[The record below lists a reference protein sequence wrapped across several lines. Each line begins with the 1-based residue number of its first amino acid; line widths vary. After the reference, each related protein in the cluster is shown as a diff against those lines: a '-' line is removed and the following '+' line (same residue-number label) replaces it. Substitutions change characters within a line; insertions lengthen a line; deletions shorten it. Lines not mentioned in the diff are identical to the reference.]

1 MQNAEISVL
10 RSVPNCPG
18 NSRAGKLPTANFQLP
33 RRLIESRTWKLGV
46 GRLRHANVLR
56 VISGVRYVHTNLI
69 ARDWRALA
77 RFYEDVFG
85 CVPVPPERN
94 LSGPEM
100 EAGTGVPG
108 ARLRGMHLRLPGVGP
123 DGPTLEIFEYSES
136 AAHVPHVVNR
146 PGFAHIA
153 FAVDSVAGARE
164 QVLSRGGA
172 PVGEIVTVAVSS
184 TVQVTWCY
192 VRDPEGNIVELQDTK
207 DAKRL

>member
-1 MQNAEISVL
+1 MVL
-10 RSVPNCPG
+10 RRDRSAWNEKRRKRYAEDEEYRERLKAER
-18 NSRAGKLPTANFQLP
+18 RAYYAAHREKENGRQRRRSWAKKLSDFW
-33 RRLIESRTWKLGV
+33 RR
-46 GRLRHANVLR
+46 
-56 VISGVRYVHTNLI
+56 
-69 ARDWRALA
+69 LA
-77 RFYEDVFG
+77 RFYQDVFG

-108 ARLRGMHLRLPGVGP
+108 ARLRGMHLRLPGAGP

-136 AAHVPHVVNR
+136 AADVPHVVNR

-172 PVGEIVTVAVSS
+172 PVGEIVTVTVSS